1 MTHVFIAL
9 VLLVSGVYYPINVLP
24 VVLQKIAIFSPA
36 TYVLDGVCKALLE
49 GLPTAQLWPTL
60 WPVLLMGL
68 ALIPA
73 GLWVFNQ
80 AERYAKRSGKL
91 HRNG

>member
-1 MTHVFIAL
+1 VR
-9 VLLVSGVYYPINVLP
+9 
-24 VVLQKIAIFSPA
+24 
-36 TYVLDGVCKALLE
+36 KALLE
-49 GLPTAQLWPTL
+49 EAPTAQLWPTI

-73 GLWVFNQ
+73 GLWMFNQ
-80 AERYAKRSGKL
+80 AERGTKRSGQL